1 MSLFH
6 WVSPQRGKNPGRTHR
21 PRAGSCRLAGVALAG
36 RGRCCPGR
44 PGPAAADPETGETQ
58 QPRGAARPT
67 NQRSPGTQPGER
79 PGGPIR
85 DLAARCVTGC
95 TPHAVANQRAPRPDR
110 ADVAE
115 RAREPR
121 ARARGFPLPLARARG
136 GRVRKRE
143 ERRGEGRRGE
153 AAVAAPRQVSRAA
166 FHRECETEAASA
178 SPRAASGERLRP
190 GPPVTRGGGLSAAP
204 GLGPCRPL
212 SA

>member
-1 MSLFH
+1 MTLFH

-79 PGGPIR
+79 LSGPIR
-85 DLAARCVTGC
+85 NLAARCVTGC

-143 ERRGEGRRGE
+143 ERRGEGRRGGGGGAE
-153 AAVAAPRQVSRAA
+153 AGFPRRLPPGVRDRGSVRFPPRGIGGAAPPGPASDARGRAERRA
-166 FHRECETEAASA
+166 G
-178 SPRAASGERLRP
+178 PRAL
-190 GPPVTRGGGLSAAP
+190 
-204 GLGPCRPL
+204 
-212 SA
+212 